1 MLLVFSIIT
10 YRLRLLKCLIIN
22 IFWFLWCIIIFL
34 WAAILFFLNLL
45 FHLRNMLAL
54 LNILNISLK
63 LLIWYMRYILDS
75 MLLRSNVSLYILQKV
90 YLHVLLLIILI
101 IIKKPLSCLP
111 VYILS
116 TILINHLWNFLF
128 KYLLWA
134 YRL

>member
-1 MLLVFSIIT
+1 MLLVFSIVT

-34 WAAILFFLNLL
+34 WAVIFFFLNLL
-45 FHLRNMLAL
+45 FHLRNVLAL
-54 LNILNISLK
+54 LNILNLSLK

-90 YLHVLLLIILI
+90 YLHVLLLIIMI

-128 KYLLWA
+128 QYLLWA